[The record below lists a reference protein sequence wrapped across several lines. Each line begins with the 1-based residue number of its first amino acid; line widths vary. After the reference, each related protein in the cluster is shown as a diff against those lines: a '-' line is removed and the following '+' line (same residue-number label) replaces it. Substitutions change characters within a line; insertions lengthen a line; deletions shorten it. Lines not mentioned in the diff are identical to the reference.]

1 MRSLSLHLK
10 ALIAI
15 FLVLGLSI
23 IAYQIFVQ
31 KTPVTE
37 NEVDNLWTIDA
48 KISFDVR
55 NGPKPVRVQFY
66 IPPKSDYYTI
76 SNELFLAK
84 DYGQN
89 IDISQP
95 DNRFV
100 VWSARKVTGK
110 QTLYYR
116 LNVTKRYADEVSNTS
131 KGLTWREPIA
141 TKGADALAVDAL
153 VNEIR
158 SKSSNIAT
166 FISAAINL
174 INDSNND
181 NVNLLLAG
189 DKSTEN
195 KVKVI
200 ELVLSQAYIPIQR
213 VQTLKLASGGVQTP
227 SLWIRSYYVD
237 ATKKSDN
244 NSNISS
250 SSNSNEL
257 IGQWHYFN
265 PLTGNI
271 GLPDDQI
278 VWWTGDD
285 KVLTVDNGIN
295 SHVTFSLE
303 KSELAALSLA
313 KLSNEFN
320 SQTDYSFYS
329 LPLNTQ
335 DAYKIMLM
343 IPFGVLM
350 ILFFRNIVGINTLGT
365 FTPVLIALAFRETGL
380 VFGIVFFSII
390 VAIGLSLR
398 SYLEHLKL
406 QMLPRLSIVLTFVV
420 LLIIFVG
427 LLSHKLGFDQGL
439 SITLFPMVILT
450 MTIERLSITWEERG
464 SSFAFRV
471 AIGTLFTSSIAY
483 AVMGFKPFNYFVFTF
498 PAILL
503 ILIAF
508 MLMMGRYRGYRL
520 TELFR
525 FKALLK

>member
-10 ALIAI
+10 SLIAI

-23 IAYQIFVQ
+23 IAYQIFVL

-48 KISFDVR
+48 KISFEVR

-89 IDISQP
+89 IDVSQP

-116 LNVTKRYADEVSNTS
+116 LNVMKRYSDEITNNS

-141 TKGADALAVDAL
+141 TKGANELAVNAL
-153 VNEIR
+153 VNEVR

-166 FISAAINL
+166 FISATINL
-174 INDSNND
+174 VNDTNND
-181 NVNLLLAG
+181 NVNLLLGG
-189 DKSTEN
+189 DKSVEN

-213 VQTLKLASGGVQTP
+213 VQTLKLVSGGVQTP

-237 ATKKSDN
+237 ASKKTDN
-244 NSNISS
+244 
-250 SSNSNEL
+250 SSNNNEL
-257 IGQWHYFN
+257 VGQWHYFN

-278 VWWTGDD
+278 VWWIGDD
-285 KVLTVDNGIN
+285 KVLSVDNGNN

-320 SQTDYSFYS
+320 SQSDYSFYS

-335 DAYKIMLM
+335 DAYRIMLM

-350 ILFFRNIVGINTLGT
+350 ILVFRNIIGINTLGT

-380 VFGIVFFSII
+380 IFGIVFFSII

-427 LLSHKLGFDQGL
+427 LFSHKLGFDEGL

-464 SSFAFRV
+464 GSFAFRV

-483 AVMGFKPFNYFVFTF
+483 AVMGFRPFNYFVFTF

-503 ILIAF
+503 ILISF